1 MASLLN
7 VGNCDVNSLLAT
19 GLPYCDIKKSRLYGV
34 IFLDDGVVV
43 PAASMASQAA
53 FTTWLA
59 AASQAARGSRAY
71 PLIGVFNN
79 FEEQTPTPNKASVG
93 NLTTKQIVVDDPI
106 PVLSL
111 AHSKG
116 ELLHKKLM
124 QLEVGTYDVLLVDKN
139 YEVFGVT
146 QANGDLA
153 GYSIYQ
159 TYVYPGKFLG
169 SDAVN
174 QYHFE
179 ITLDSLQ
186 EFKQNSGVFGAAA
199 AIGNIFGLNN
209 VVITQFSLA
218 SNTLKIKLVAD
229 GNKNLFDL
237 SAIKTALTSVGAIV
251 AIKDSDGSSFT
262 ITSVAAT
269 DTTNKVFTVVLDS
282 TMWTALSSTATIS
295 VNMTTATLLAA
306 LGIVGFEST
315 GALTVTK
322 P

>member
-1 MASLLN
+1 MASLLD
-7 VGNCDVNSLLAT
+7 VGNCDTNSLLNT
-19 GLPYCDIKKSRLYGV
+19 GIPYCDIKKGRLYGV
-34 IFLDDGVVV
+34 ILLDDGVVV
-43 PAASMASQAA
+43 PAASMGSQAL
-53 FTTWLA
+53 FNTWLA
-59 AASQAARGSRAY
+59 TAAQAARGSRAY

-79 FEEQTPTPNKASVG
+79 FDEQTPTPNKASVG
-93 NLTTKQIVVDDPI
+93 NLTTKQVVIDDPI

-124 QLEVGTYDVLLVDKN
+124 QLEVGNYDVLLVDKS
-139 YEVFGVT
+139 YEVYGVR
-146 QANGDLA
+146 QSNGDLG

-186 EFKQNSGVFGAAA
+186 EFKQNSGVFGASA
-199 AIGNIFGLNN
+199 AIGNIAGLNN
-209 VVITQFSLA
+209 VVVSLF
-218 SNTLKIKLVAD
+218 NQTTNVEKISFIAD

-237 SAIKTALTSVGAIV
+237 SAISTVFVANSGAII
-251 AIKDSDGSSFT
+251 ATNKQTGASFT

-269 DTTNKVFTVVLDS
+269 DIANKVFTVTLDS
-282 TMWTALSSTATIS
+282 TLYAALTTGDKVTI
-295 VNMTTATLLAA
+295 NLAA
-306 LGIVGFEST
+306 PSVLKGLGIVGFESL
-315 GALTVTK
+315 GGVDVTK
-322 P
+322 